1 MTTTIGRTRPTWKY
15 RHLKKNLSFK
25 YFEFGNQLEQ
35 HKENF
40 LYVRFEDG
48 AIDPEKFEKRLL
60 NFVGLD
66 GSNIFEPR
74 SENEKLN
81 DYQKQTNGR
90 YNAKVEDRNA
100 SSVLNSWKNKISE
113 EDQIKIERNCK
124 ELLLQF
130 GYKTENN

>member
-1 MTTTIGRTRPTWKY
+1 MN
-15 RHLKKNLSFK
+15 KNSSFK

-66 GSNIFEPR
+66 GTNIFDSR

-81 DYQKQTNGR
+81 QYQMKTNGR
-90 YNAKVEDRNA
+90 YNAKVEDRDA
-100 SSVLNSWKNKISE
+100 SSVLNSWKDKISE
-113 EDQIKIERNCK
+113 EDRIKIEQNCK

-130 GYKTENN
+130 GYLNKTI

>member
-1 MTTTIGRTRPTWKY
+1 M
-15 RHLKKNLSFK
+15 
-25 YFEFGNQLEQ
+25 
-35 HKENF
+35 
-40 LYVRFEDG
+40 
-48 AIDPEKFEKRLL
+48 L

-81 DYQKQTNGR
+81 VYQKQTNGR

-113 EDQIKIERNCK
+113 EDRIKIEEGCK

-130 GYKTENN
+130 GYKTEHN